1 MLANA
6 ARKELKAR
14 EDHADDYHT
23 CKISSMCEC
32 YSIYNM
38 ISVFSIAYG
47 EDYSQSNAKYF
58 FIVWR
63 R

>member
-14 EDHADDYHT
+14 EDHADEYHT

-38 ISVFSIAYG
+38 ISVFAIAYG
-47 EDYSQSNAKYF
+47 EDS
-58 FIVWR
+58 
-63 R
+63 